1 MSDEEKHDWDRQ
13 PGESSKAYAHF
24 CLYRDTG
31 FSRSLRKLAEDAKC
45 ISKVAQ
51 LRRWSSRWKWVER
64 CEKYDDYLE
73 NQDRLQ
79 QEKERREMRKRHARM
94 GVLGQS
100 VAVKA
105 LENLLNKV
113 RAGGEVSAG
122 DAGRLLD
129 TAVKVERLARGE
141 PTDSHEVSGPGGGPI
156 EFANMSDGER
166 RAEMIRCLKEM
177 GKTNED
183 ALAIAAQLM
192 GDNER
197 V

>member
-1 MSDEEKHDWDRQ
+1 
-13 PGESSKAYAHF
+13 
-24 CLYRDTG
+24 
-31 FSRSLRKLAEDAKC
+31 
-45 ISKVAQ
+45 
-51 LRRWSSRWKWVER
+51 
-64 CEKYDDYLE
+64 
-73 NQDRLQ
+73 
-79 QEKERREMRKRHARM
+79 
-94 GVLGQS
+94 VLGQS